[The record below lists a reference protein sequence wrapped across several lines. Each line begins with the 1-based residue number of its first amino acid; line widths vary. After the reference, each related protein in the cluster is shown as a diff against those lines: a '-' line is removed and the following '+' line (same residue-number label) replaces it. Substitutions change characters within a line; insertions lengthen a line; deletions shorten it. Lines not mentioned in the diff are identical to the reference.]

1 MNFADIFSK
10 IRRQQPS
17 TKEAPNHWVK
27 CQSCHALMYYKEIES
42 CFNVCP
48 KCSYHMRISPMDRI
62 KLLSDENT
70 FVEYDANLEAI
81 DPLKFVD
88 SKSYKKRLSEGE

>member
-1 MNFADIFSK
+1 
-10 IRRQQPS
+10 
-17 TKEAPNHWVK
+17 
-27 CQSCHALMYYKEIES
+27 
-42 CFNVCP
+42 
-48 KCSYHMRISPMDRI
+48 MRISPMDRI

-88 SKSYKKRLSEGE
+88 SKSYKKRLSEGESKTGRKSAVISGECLI